1 MAVKVFEGYVGQR
14 EQELLLKEITIL
26 RSCRNKNIVQFF
38 GVTFRDSDIWMV
50 MELMEGNLFRHLA
63 RGHHC
68 TWYFRCALPCAL
80 CPSATAV
87 ALGLQSRTSDPYIDA
102 AQWVRDMQKCHVL
115 WMPAWLAAIAYRAPG
130 AGRKDGAHGQLMHRL
145 VLYLLAAEPQRI
157 TAGAGALPWT
167 LHAAC
172 TSCTAGASST
182 WTSRAPT
189 SCWAATGRPR

>member
-1 MAVKVFEGYVGQR
+1 MTRGGGLQVYKGVLQDVHEVAVKVFEGYVGQR

-68 TWYFRCALPCAL
+68 TWYFRCALRSAF

-87 ALGLQSRTSDPYIDA
+87 ALALQSRASGLYIDA
-102 AQWVRDMQKCHVL
+102 PSWVSNMQTCQVL
-115 WMPAWLAAIAYRAPG
+115 WIAA
-130 AGRKDGAHGQLMHRL
+130 
-145 VLYLLAAEPQRI
+145 
-157 TAGAGALPWT
+157 
-167 LHAAC
+167 
-172 TSCTAGASST
+172 
-182 WTSRAPT
+182 
-189 SCWAATGRPR
+189 